1 MNGRSGRAFLPLLVV
16 VGVAFREVMSDRL
29 GVSSLI
35 ENVRARGVDAG
46 VTRGVESSDDPVA
59 AR

>member
-1 MNGRSGRAFLPLLVV
+1 LPLLFV
-16 VGVAFREVMSDRL
+16 VGVTVLEATSDRL

-35 ENVRARGVDAG
+35 ENVGARGVDAG
-46 VTRGVESSDDPVA
+46 VARGVESSDDPVA